1 MTWMLRL
8 AIARVRL
15 KQPRWVFADETT
27 SARISIAHRPGVA
40 AFHTRQWTLEK
51 RPPGEETVH
60 PIRAHDLSQ
69 AAAG

>member
-1 MTWMLRL
+1 MTLMLCL
-8 AIARVRL
+8 AIGRVLL

-51 RPPGEETVH
+51 RPPGEKTVY
-60 PIRAHDLSQ
+60 PIRAQALSQ